1 MVHICFFTQREENR
15 DLLPQMRLAYERF
28 LKLPFPIAMCPLKEY
43 ENENRLRWLENRLSQ
58 VESGIVRI
66 EQMQPGKK
74 SFLKYLFSECC
85 IVRLWEKLSR
95 SIRRNIK
102 AINENGL
109 YL

>member
-66 EQMQPGKK
+66 EQMQSGKK
-74 SFLKYLFSECC
+74 SFLKYLFF
-85 IVRLWEKLSR
+85 RM
-95 SIRRNIK
+95 
-102 AINENGL
+102 L
-109 YL
+109 YCATLGKVKQKYKKKYKSYK